1 MLFKVVNDEAM
12 PIEPTVN
19 LVFDAGAGVTAP
31 ESKSLVL
38 GTAVGTLPVP
48 ERSGFRFAGWTMNE
62 TPVTAETTFGEEYE
76 GRTVTLVAVWIEQVT
91 VTFNAD
97 GGTLPAG
104 AAASVVID
112 KNGTLAEFP
121 VPTKEGQNFVG
132 WFNGTSQ
139 ATLADTYAENIELV
153 AHWEAKTEFSEIT
166 FAPDGGTI
174 AATEGV
180 TITGGVG
187 SKQIESGTAIGTLP
201 AASKEGYRFIG
212 WAHPDGTVVSAET
225 IISQAN
231 ITLTAQWA
239 LQTVVT
245 FVAEGGTLT
254 GEATKTV
261 DAGTAIGALPAT
273 TAPAGDELKGWFD
286 EAGNAV
292 TAESVLPATATA
304 ITLTAKFGWDGTT
317 ASVSLSGE
325 GTEASPYLIAS
336 GADLKYFASNVTAGF
351 YKVTKDID
359 LNDKAWTPI
368 ATFGGTFDGD
378 GHKVTGL
385 NVNSTTATA
394 GLFSILSGA
403 TVKNLEVSGTATS
416 IEAQIALLAGQ
427 AQESVLENIITR
439 GTVSSNKSEAA
450 GLLAWVNTVGNVTIS
465 NCTNYAN
472 VTTTATG
479 TAAAAGILGDNQ
491 SSKITVTGCKN
502 YGNITS
508 GGNFVGGIIGLA
520 RTAADSTI
528 SGCYNYGDIRS
539 TANSVS
545 AGGIVGCNRL
555 SITDSYCYEEA
566 LINGT
571 AAKNQTT
578 SSATGHYAISGQ
590 QTEKGGFTGCGLC
603 NEDGTKTSDIADIVR
618 S

>member
-1 MLFKVVNDEAM
+1 M
-12 PIEPTVN
+12 
-19 LVFDAGAGVTAP
+19 
-31 ESKSLVL
+31 
-38 GTAVGTLPVP
+38 
-48 ERSGFRFAGWTMNE
+48 
-62 TPVTAETTFGEEYE
+62 
-76 GRTVTLVAVWIEQVT
+76 VAVWIEQVT

-139 ATLADTYAENIELV
+139 ATLADTYAENTELV
-153 AHWEAKTEFSEIT
+153 AHWEAKTEYSNIT

-174 AATEGV
+174 AETEGI
-180 TITGGVG
+180 TITGGAG
-187 SKQIESGTAIGTLP
+187 TKQIESGTAIGTLP

-231 ITLTAQWA
+231 ITLTAQWV

-317 ASVSLSGE
+317 ASASLSGE

-336 GADLKYFASNVTAGF
+336 GADLKYFASNVSDGF
-351 YKVTKDID
+351 YKLTKDID

-368 ATFGGTFDGD
+368 ASFGGTFDGD
-378 GHKVTGL
+378 GHKIVGLQINGTGKL
-385 NVNSTTATA
+385 ALIVNVNGATIKNIDITGTVTATNGA
-394 GLFSILSGA
+394 ILAAETNGTCLF
-403 TVKNLEVSGTATS
+403 
-416 IEAQIALLAGQ
+416 
-427 AQESVLENIITR
+427 ENVITR
-439 GTVSSNKSEAA
+439 GTVNGTASETAGMIGWIHTGKTTVRNSS
-450 GLLAWVNTVGNVTIS
+450 
-465 NCTNYAN
+465 NYAN
-472 VTTTATG
+472 VTTTMTG
-479 TAAAAGILGDNQ
+479 VACAGGIAGSNQ
-491 SSKITVTGCKN
+491 SVPFVFENCKN
-502 YGNITS
+502 YGDIQN
-508 GGNFVGGIIGLA
+508 GGNFVGGMIGLA
-520 RTAADSTI
+520 RAAVGSKI
-528 SGCYNYGDIRS
+528 EGCYNFGNITS
-539 TANSVS
+539 TAKTIS
-545 AGGIVGCNRL
+545 ASGI
-555 SITDSYCYEEA
+555 A
-566 LINGT
+566 GT
-571 AAKNQTT
+571 LRVECLDCWNAGTISA
-578 SSATGHYAISGQ
+578 ATGTVAGNQQISGQ
-590 QTEKGGFTGCGLC
+590 TQNGGKYTNCGTC
-603 NEDGTKTSDIADIVR
+603 DENGENKTPIADFA
-618 S
+618 SK